1 MSRIRANTITNQNA
15 NGAPNFP
22 DGITV
27 SGVVTATTTSQN
39 ITGDLSVTGNIG
51 VGGTLTYEDVT
62 NIDSVGV
69 ITARSGIR
77 IGATGANTLVQG
89 TATGIGIGE
98 SSPLGKLHVKS
109 ADSGGSAHDGADE
122 LVVEGS
128 GDSGISILSGAS
140 NNGRLNFGDSGDNNV
155 GRLQY
160 NHSDNYLAFYNT
172 GTEKLRIGTAGQLGI
187 AGANYGTS
195 GQVLT
200 SQGASSAIQWAT
212 ISTPLVAYKAKEYTR
227 GRYSFSGSSWHE
239 IDTNFRISHTPAAV
253 GNTIICHTMI
263 HGSLSD
269 GTYGGYTNVTDQG
282 SSSDEA
288 MLGESNSG
296 GSGVAKGSI
305 LGGNYHNEMYRI
317 GGGSVWMGM
326 HMIGYHV
333 TENTNAHLFKLFG
346 RMGSGTR
353 YVGDNQAGQLM
364 QIWEYQG
371 NVMQ

>member
-1 MSRIRANTITNQNA
+1 MASNLRVDSIVPAT
-15 NGAPNFP
+15 GSS
-22 DGITV
+22 V
-27 SGVVTATTTSQN
+27 SIGTAT
-39 ITGDLSVTGNIG
+39 GG
-51 VGGTLTYEDVT
+51 VSIPGVLTYEDVT
-62 NIDSVGV
+62 NVDSVGV

-172 GTEKLRIGTAGQLGI
+172 GTEKLRIGTAGQIGI

-200 SQGASSAIQWAT
+200 SAGSGSAVQWAT
-212 ISTPLVAYKAKEYTR
+212 PASGWVHTATTALN
-227 GRYSFSGSSWHE
+227 GSSTLTLTGVPDGASHIRYLIRYMSCTSSTQPAFRVE
-239 IDTNFRISHTPAAV
+239 KSTTGGSKSIITANYQSYAAYFGGNGTSGNGNSDRMDIFEGYTNALNNMFGTIDVYRVGTN
-253 GNTIICHTMI
+253 G
-263 HGSLSD
+263 SD
-269 GTYGGYTNVTDQG
+269 GTNYLFNHQGFVNYNGTLHACVQSNGYIELGTGSTDFISGAQFFN
-282 SSSDEA
+282 
-288 MLGESNSG
+288 SN
-296 GSGVAKGSI
+296 GVNFDNGHINQS
-305 LGGNYHNEMYRI
+305 
-317 GGGSVWMGM
+317 
-326 HMIGYHV
+326 
-333 TENTNAHLFKLFG
+333 HLL
-346 RMGSGTR
+346 S
-353 YVGDNQAGQLM
+353 
-364 QIWEYQG
+364 
-371 NVMQ
+371 